1 MSTSKRKN
9 SSATNFNELLKEIL
23 ALSEKAIK
31 LSKGKNLEK
40 FSEKKLLNLYEK
52 IAELWCEIVNDY
64 SAEFKKILLSQSTCV
79 MKILYQVL
87 ETYYA
92 DKDDDHS
99 PSFDSNELKLLH
111 DILNTVENGIKNS
124 DNEEE
129 KNSLIDLLQR
139 CAAFLTYIYRRDADQ
154 RSSEKEQLDAH
165 LELLEREHLDASQKL
180 AKLQKLDNLKE
191 TKLQAAK
198 DNYQKSLE
206 YSNVT
211 GEDANQWDY
220 RFQIYKALGNI
231 CFKEFNRK
239 NLTLAQQKLQEI
251 KLHYTQSYK
260 FLNKFNEVA
269 EKEIKMTLES
279 EFIFLKDQLAHVNS
293 LLQEINQTQLMSTTQ
308 TTQTY
313 SMESEGTA
321 TATVSKPSIN
331 CTASSSFTR
340 ISAALS
346 TTVTIEVG
354 NVVYNDYVHDLKEI
368 TAINALSD
376 LSQKYQ
382 CSSKTSGDDG
392 SRAKRARS
400 DNSNDNNSLDHISLS
415 YKK

>member
-180 AKLQKLDNLKE
+180 AKLQKLHNLKE